1 MSRSLGGRVS
11 AAIAIVVAA
20 TTTAACGGGGDAGD
34 GKIKLSIGIFSD
46 FGYDNLIKEYQAAHP
61 NVEIE
66 QRKVKMEQH
75 HTQLATQLAGG
86 RGAADVVA
94 IEEGNVALFR
104 QSKDKFVNLADYGAK
119 DLKSQWAAWKWNQGT
134 TDDGDFV
141 LGLGTDM
148 GSLALCYR
156 RDLFQAAGLP
166 TDREAVGKLW
176 PTWNDFLATA
186 DRFTA
191 ATPNVKFVDT
201 AQNVYKAILDQTE
214 EGYFAKADDSFI
226 ADTNPKVAEAFKLAA
241 GLGEK
246 KQTGALSPFSQD
258 WNVAL
263 KQASFATTTCPAW
276 ALALIK
282 AGAGDEAAGKWDVAA
297 APGGGGNW
305 GGSFLAVPKQGKHPK
320 EAYELAKW
328 LTAPEQQK
336 RIFKETGNLPSEPV
350 AYKDPEVTSTVNEYF
365 NSAPVGQIFGN
376 SAESLKPTY
385 RGTKDAKV
393 TPVFNNALS
402 RVETGKQSTA
412 EAFDQAVREARD
424 AAK

>member
-11 AAIAIVVAA
+11 AAIAIAVAA
-20 TTTAACGGGGDAGD
+20 TMTAACGGGGDAGD
-34 GKIKLSIGIFSD
+34 DKIKLSIGIFSD
-46 FGYDNLIKEYQAAHP
+46 FGYDNLIKEYQAQHS

-86 RGAADVVA
+86 RGAADIVA

-186 DRFTA
+186 DKFTA

-365 NSAPVGQIFGN
+365 NSAPVGRIFGD